1 MFCSRYIQLR
11 EYGLNMTESVKQIN
25 VNCIDITHF
34 FDGKTYLDQ
43 LKSFTRKK
51 YMDNQ
56 NFRYPARTPEA
67 VSMPCRIMFFI
78 LLLGLLASCAVNTP
92 IESDS
97 PAKPAFDY
105 TAD

>member
-1 MFCSRYIQLR
+1 
-11 EYGLNMTESVKQIN
+11 MTESVKQIN
-25 VNCIDITHF
+25 VNCIDRTHF

-78 LLLGLLASCAVNTP
+78 LHWMACMDNTP
-92 IESDS
+92 VLQGAGLKKQYRRRAIVAGHDV
-97 PAKPAFDY
+97 
-105 TAD
+105 